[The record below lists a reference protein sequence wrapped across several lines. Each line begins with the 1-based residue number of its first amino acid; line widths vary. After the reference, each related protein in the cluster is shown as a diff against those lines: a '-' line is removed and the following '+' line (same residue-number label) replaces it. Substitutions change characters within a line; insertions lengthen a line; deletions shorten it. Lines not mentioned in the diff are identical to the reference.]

1 VAIHGCRQMDCFV
14 AALLAM
20 TNLNVRIGDTLMNST
35 RDRRKPLATFDGK
48 VFHVEFRGRHLDVP
62 AATGDNGD
70 VLVELDSVTHW
81 IIAEGESEA
90 PEVSVEDLGAILD
103 AIENTADAAGLSIWF
118 E

>member
-1 VAIHGCRQMDCFV
+1 
-14 AALLAM
+14 
-20 TNLNVRIGDTLMNST
+20 MNNT

-48 VFHVEFRGRHLDVP
+48 VFHVELRGRSLDVP
-62 AATGDNGD
+62 AATGDGGD

-81 IIAEGESEA
+81 VIAEGESEA

-103 AIENTADAAGLSIWF
+103 AIENTAEAAGLSIWF